1 MPNGE
6 RNMSLKEPGIMF
18 DATNSWNGYNHQGK
32 IALWYA
38 IGEIIKLID
47 PSISATLNRQVLLDY
62 FLEIE
67 HMEDFSV
74 GRKVSGSFQYS
85 SVHQVKD
92 REDTTV
98 HSYES
103 ALLGLAKHLVDD
115 PTITGAYLHLTSE
128 IDLKGQ
134 SLSTHLTSMLKSPNH
149 LATIKSEILAKR
161 NDPEYRNSFLISKR
175 GRPKALKT
183 ELLHALSKAKPS
195 DKKLTEYNLDDA
207 FDQLLVEIDE
217 RTKHLQSLTP
227 TQLGYINIYTY
238 PINGTLQTY
247 CAEDQAKV
255 ILKQQIKDF
264 YGKLDPSSY
273 KTGSFFVDQSYL
285 FILGKLDQHI
295 VDRALNY
302 DAYKKLQLD
311 RQISFTTIFDWLMS
325 ENIDPRDDQFYLYH
339 VKEKIFST
347 ADLYCKTCRKKGTP
361 HCSDCQVPICKDKL
375 GSLSFRQLHDF
386 LRITNPHISGTLSMK
401 TFADYSASPGINNPF
416 FAGLRDIPQVFLQ
429 DQSTIA
435 VSYHDFEKL
444 QYALTAI
451 APKGTDDDNAIICSE
466 IVRNRNVYSLLM
478 DYDCLISK
486 DISVDSIQDE
496 EITQSHRYD
505 PAMSDHI
512 AHCKN
517 VRIVPLT
524 TFEASLSH
532 EEENGD
538 Q

>member
-1 MPNGE
+1 
-6 RNMSLKEPGIMF
+6 MSIKEPGIMF

-47 PSISATLNRQVLLDY
+47 PSISVASNRQVLLDH

-67 HMEDFSV
+67 YMEDFSI
-74 GRKVSGSFQYS
+74 GRKGSGALQYS

-175 GRPKALKT
+175 GRPTALKT
-183 ELLHALSKAKPS
+183 ALLHALSKARPS
-195 DKKLTEYNLDDA
+195 DKKLTEFNLDDA
-207 FDQLLVEIDE
+207 FDQVLIEVDE
-217 RTKHLQSLTP
+217 RTKHLQALTP
-227 TQLGYINIYTY
+227 TQLGYVNIFAY
-238 PINGTLQTY
+238 PINGTSQTY
-247 CAEDQAKV
+247 CAEDQAEV

-264 YGKLDPSSY
+264 YNKLDPSSY
-273 KTGSFFVDQSYL
+273 KTGSSFVDQSYL
-285 FILGKLDQHI
+285 FMLGKLDQHI

-302 DAYKKLQLD
+302 DAYKKSQLD
-311 RQISFTTIFDWLMS
+311 RQISFATIFDWLMS
-325 ENIDPRDDQFYLYH
+325 ENIDARDDHFYLYH
-339 VKEKIFST
+339 IKEKIFST
-347 ADLYCKTCRKKGTP
+347 ADLYCKTCSKKGTP
-361 HCSDCQVPICKDKL
+361 HCLDCQVPICKDKL
-375 GSLSFRQLHDF
+375 GSLSFRQLKDF
-386 LRITNPHISGTLSMK
+386 LHITNPHVSGTLSMK
-401 TFADYSASPGINNPF
+401 TYADYSASSGINNPF

-435 VSYHDFEKL
+435 VTYHDFEKL

-532 EEENGD
+532 EEENGE

>member
-1 MPNGE
+1 
-6 RNMSLKEPGIMF
+6 MSIKEPGIMF

-47 PSISATLNRQVLLDY
+47 PLISPASNRQVLLDY

-67 HMEDFSV
+67 YMEDFSI
-74 GRKVSGSFQYS
+74 GRKISGGLQYS

-92 REDTTV
+92 RDDTAV

-115 PTITGAYLHLTSE
+115 PAITGAYLHLTSE

-134 SLSTHLTSMLKSPNH
+134 PLSAYLTSMLKAPNH
-149 LATIKSEILAKR
+149 LTKIKSEILANR
-161 NDPEYRNSFLISKR
+161 NDSMYRNSFLIAKR
-175 GRPKALKT
+175 GRPTAIKT
-183 ELLHALSKAKPS
+183 ELLHALSKARPS
-195 DKKLTEYNLDDA
+195 DKKLTESNLDAA
-207 FDQLLVEIDE
+207 FDQLLIEVDE
-217 RTKHLQSLTP
+217 RVKYLQSITP
-227 TQLGYINIYTY
+227 AQLGYVNIYSY
-238 PINGTLQTY
+238 PINGTYQTY
-247 CAEDQAKV
+247 CGEAQAEL

-264 YGKLDPSSY
+264 YSKFDPSSY
-273 KTGSFFVDQSYL
+273 KTGSSFVDQSYL
-285 FILGKLDQHI
+285 FMLGKLDQHI
-295 VDRALNY
+295 VDRSLNY
-302 DAYKKLQLD
+302 DAYKKSQLD
-311 RQISFTTIFDWLMS
+311 RQISFATIFDWLLS
-325 ENIDPRDDQFYLYH
+325 ESIDARDERFYLYH
-339 VKEKIFST
+339 IKEKIFST
-347 ADLYCKTCRKKGTP
+347 ADRYCKSCRKKGTS
-361 HCSDCQVPICKDKL
+361 HCFDCQVPICKDKL
-375 GSLSFRQLHDF
+375 GSLRFRQLKDF
-386 LRITNPHISGTLSMK
+386 LHITSPHISGALSMK
-401 TFADYSASPGINNPF
+401 TYADYSASTGINNPF
-416 FAGLRDIPQVFLQ
+416 FAGLRDIPQIFLQ

-435 VSYHDFEKL
+435 VTYHDFEKL

-451 APKGTDDDNAIICSE
+451 APQGTDDDNAIICSE

-532 EEENGD
+532 KEENGENENSI
-538 Q
+538 